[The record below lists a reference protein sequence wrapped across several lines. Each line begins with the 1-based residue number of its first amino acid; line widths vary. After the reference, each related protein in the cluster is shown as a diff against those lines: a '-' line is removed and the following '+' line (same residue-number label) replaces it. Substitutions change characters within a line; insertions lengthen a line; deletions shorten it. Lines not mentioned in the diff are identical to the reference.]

1 MSWHSAWE
9 SQRSTSERGGERD
22 QGISQGTE
30 ITKTKSKAQG
40 QHCEALEGL
49 GSFTM
54 PLLVASRTCGTSGN
68 VGDKAYGV
76 KGFFKDLQSFP
87 SPFYPEC
94 QLCGFHGNVSNR
106 RAGRG
111 PCVLG
116 GKGRTSKGSLT
127 PLHLLQV

>member
-9 SQRSTSERGGERD
+9 SQSGTSEKGGERD
-22 QGISQGTE
+22 QGISQRAE

-49 GSFTM
+49 GSSTV
-54 PLLVASRTCGTSGN
+54 PLLVASGTCGASEDA
-68 VGDKAYGV
+68 GDKACGV

-87 SPFYPEC
+87 NPCYPEC
-94 QLCGFHGNVSNR
+94 HFCGFHGNVTSR
-106 RAGRG
+106 RASRG

-116 GKGRTSKGSLT
+116 GKGRTSKSSLT
-127 PLHLLQV
+127 LLHLLQV